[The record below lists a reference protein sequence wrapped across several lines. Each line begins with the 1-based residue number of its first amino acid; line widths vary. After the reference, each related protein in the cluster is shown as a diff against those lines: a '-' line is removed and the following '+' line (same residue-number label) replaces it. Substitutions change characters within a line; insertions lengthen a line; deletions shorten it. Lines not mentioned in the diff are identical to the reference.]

1 MVDQKSKIK
10 NQRSGNNTS
19 GSSAMARL
27 LSSAKTSIVT
37 FKKGENVNG
46 IVTKLTP
53 REILIDINAKTEAVV
68 LEKDKK
74 ILKRLLSQL
83 KEGDKVEVTIL
94 NTESEMGY
102 PVVSLRRFI
111 DNLTFKNLEELKKE
125 KKPVSVFIENRTSG
139 GFLVLTDDGMQG
151 FLPNSQISSIENAQ
165 TLIGKKIDAIVWEID
180 RPTKKIIFSKKAM
193 QGSGE
198 FDDSVKSLK
207 VDQKISATV
216 SSIVPFGL
224 FVTLQTTDGKQ
235 IEGLVHISEISW
247 EKVTNLDELYS
258 VGQKI
263 EMVVIGFDKDS
274 KRVDLSIKRLTND
287 PFEEK
292 AKNFSVD
299 QKITGKVTQV
309 LDSGV
314 VLELHPSARASTEL
328 SRMSS
333 GQAVEGFIRKEKI
346 PPTVTYSVGDSVTG
360 TVFQIDKKRRRIVL
374 IPVLLEKPIG
384 YR

>member
-1 MVDQKSKIK
+1 MVTQSQNSKVKIQKS
-10 NQRSGNNTS
+10 GNS
-19 GSSAMARL
+19 PLSSSVMAKL
-27 LSSAKTSIVT
+27 LSSAKTSIIT

-46 IVTKLTP
+46 VVAKLTP

-74 ILKRLLSQL
+74 ILRRLLSKL
-83 KEGDKVEVTIL
+83 KEGDKVDVTIL

-111 DNLTFKNLEELKKE
+111 DNITFKELEDLKKE
-125 KKPVSVFIENRTSG
+125 KKPIPVLVENRTSG

-151 FLPNSQISSIENAQ
+151 FLPNSQISSIENTQ

-180 RPTKKIIFSKKAM
+180 RPTKKIIFSRKAT

-198 FDDSVKSLK
+198 FDELIKSFK
-207 VDQKISATV
+207 TDQKISAKI
-216 SSIVPFGL
+216 SSIVPFGI
-224 FVTLQTTDGKQ
+224 FVSLQNPEGKQ
-235 IEGLVHISEISW
+235 VEGLIHISEIAW
-247 EKVTNLDELYS
+247 EKVTSLDELYS
-258 VGQKI
+258 AGQDVD
-263 EMVVIGFDKDS
+263 VVIIGFDKDA
-274 KRVDLSIKRLTND
+274 KRIDLSIKRLTSD
-287 PFEEK
+287 PFDKE

-299 QKITGKVTQV
+299 QKITGKVTQI

-314 VLELHPSARASTEL
+314 VLELANK
-328 SRMSS
+328 M
-333 GQAVEGFIRKEKI
+333 EGFIRKEKI